1 MGYSKIIQPNFSSMP
16 NKPKPKRRPQQ
27 PQTPV
32 KATEAKVSPSLDNV
46 EFTSEIETPDLSP
59 YMEKISTILT
69 DYIEHISEDT
79 DEDVDV
85 EAAAAPKKRTRRKS
99 KP

>member
-1 MGYSKIIQPNFSSMP
+1 MGYSKIIQPNFSAMS
-16 NKPKPKRRPQQ
+16 NKPKPKRWPQQ

-32 KATEAKVSPSLDNV
+32 KATEAKASPSLDNV

-69 DYIEHISEDT
+69 DYIEHSS
-79 DEDVDV
+79 EDVD
-85 EAAAAPKKRTRRKS
+85 EAAAAASAAPKKRTRRKS

>member
-1 MGYSKIIQPNFSSMP
+1 MGYSKIIQPNFSARQ
-16 NKPKPKRRPQQ
+16 NKPKPKRRQPQ

-32 KATEAKVSPSLDNV
+32 KATPSLDKV
-46 EFTSEIETPDLSP
+46 EFTSETETPDLSP

-69 DYIEHISEDT
+69 DYIEDT
-79 DEDVDV
+79 DEDV
-85 EAAAAPKKRTRRKS
+85 EAAATPKKRTRRKS

>member
-1 MGYSKIIQPNFSSMP
+1 MGYSKIIQPNFSAMS

-32 KATEAKVSPSLDNV
+32 KATEAKASPSLDNV

-69 DYIEHISEDT
+69 DYIEDT
-79 DEDVDV
+79 DEDV